1 MNKQIVLWQLII
13 ISLGLL
19 FVLTIREYLLDKN
32 EIEAETA
39 KANCIIEARK
49 IVAETLYDTCS
60 DIELYKL
67 KFNNIE
73 K

>member
-1 MNKQIVLWQLII
+1 MNKQTLLWQII
-13 ISLGLL
+13 VIVLGLL

-39 KANCIIEARK
+39 KANCVIEAKK
-49 IVAETLYDTCS
+49 IGAETLYDLCS